1 MFLSSKE
8 GCRGSSKSTL
18 VKMSN
23 CWISHAAAHML
34 IGYLQYYRLEHWDV
48 NNENL
53 HGDFYERQTGDANI
67 TMKMFRDMYA
77 LDQTTK
83 LFLNDYNVI
92 KYSGNQ
98 LATVC

>member
-1 MFLSSKE
+1 
-8 GCRGSSKSTL
+8 
-18 VKMSN
+18 
-23 CWISHAAAHML
+23 ML
-34 IGYLQYYRLEHWDV
+34 IGYLQYCRLEHWDV

-77 LDQTTK
+77 LDQTTE

-98 LATVC
+98 LATVCRLNQTRLQYF